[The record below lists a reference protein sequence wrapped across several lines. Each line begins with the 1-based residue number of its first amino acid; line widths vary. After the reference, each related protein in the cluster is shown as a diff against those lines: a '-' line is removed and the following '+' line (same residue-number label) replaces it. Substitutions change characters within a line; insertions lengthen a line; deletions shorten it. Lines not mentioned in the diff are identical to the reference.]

1 MALPSLQKKWI
12 IEGQA
17 RGIDELRF
25 MEGPIP
31 KVDDYG
37 VLVKLHA
44 AAMNYRDILI
54 PSVSLAVLFMC
65 SLKLFLLAVRL
76 RL

>member
-1 MALPSLQKKWI
+1 MALPSVQKKWV
-12 IEGQA
+12 IEGQG

-25 MEGPIP
+25 TEGPIP
-31 KVDDYG
+31 KVDEYG

-54 PSVSLAVLFMC
+54 PSVSLAILFMC
-65 SLKLFLLAVRL
+65 SLKLFIFAVKL
-76 RL
+76 E